1 MAEASAVELRIPC
14 EPQYIS
20 VVRLVV
26 AGLGAQ
32 AGLTVDD
39 IDDMKVAVSEAC
51 TNTIDHAFPDEE
63 SSAKPAP
70 IIIRFVPHEGELR
83 VEVEDVGQGFEPDRV
98 ITDRG
103 EEPSVERGLG
113 LYLIRQLAD
122 SVQVQSAPG
131 SGTKVIMTKRAAR

>member
-1 MAEASAVELRIPC
+1 MAEAPEVELRIPC
-14 EPQYIS
+14 DPQYIS

-26 AGLGAQ
+26 AGIGARV
-32 AGLTVDD
+32 GLTVDQ

-51 TNTIDHAFPDEE
+51 TNTIDHAFPSDE
-63 SSAKPAP
+63 SASPPVP
-70 IIIRFVPHEGELR
+70 ITIRFVPREGELR

-98 ITDRG
+98 LAATG
-103 EEPSVERGLG
+103 EPPSVEGGLG

-122 SVQVQSAPG
+122 SVEVQSAPG